1 MGKYLDSTGLSRVWD
16 KVKDYISSV
25 VSPINDKLT
34 AATFSGTRSSSISG
48 GALNGVYD
56 KASGTV
62 RINLHWA
69 NPGANIGTSTTLFTI
84 PAAYRPSASKTGSG
98 ITRTSDNIPLASAY
112 TITASGV
119 VTQGATSSGR
129 GGLAYIEYTL

>member
-16 KVKDYISSV
+16 KVKDYVSDVI
-25 VSPINDKLT
+25 SPINAKMT
-34 AATFSGTRSSSISG
+34 AVTFTGTRSSSISG
-48 GALNGVYD
+48 GALNGIYD

-69 NPGANIGTSTTLFTI
+69 NPSANIGTSTTLFTV

-112 TITASGV
+112 TITASGI
-119 VTQGATSSGR
+119 VTQGASSAGR
-129 GGLAYIEYTL
+129 GGSACIEYIL

>member
-16 KVKDYISSV
+16 KVKDYIANAI
-25 VSPINDKLT
+25 SPINDKLT
-34 AATFSGTRSSSISG
+34 AETFTGTRSSSISG

-62 RINLHWA
+62 RINLFWA
-69 NPGANIGTSTTLFTI
+69 NPSTNIGTSATLFTV
-84 PAAYRPSASKTGSG
+84 PAAYRPSATKTGSG
-98 ITRTSDNIPLASAY
+98 ITRTSDNIPLASTY
-112 TITASGV
+112 SITSSGV

-129 GGLAYIEYTL
+129 GGLAVIEYTL